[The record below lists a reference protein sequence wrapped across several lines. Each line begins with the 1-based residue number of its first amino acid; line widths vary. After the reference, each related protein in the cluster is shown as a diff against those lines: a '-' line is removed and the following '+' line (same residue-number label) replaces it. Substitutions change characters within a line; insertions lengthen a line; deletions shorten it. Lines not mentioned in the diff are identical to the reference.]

1 MKARDQTL
9 AFLLLLGTVGNL
21 RYRPEATLSAAAST
35 AVNGA
40 SSSEGSPGFVR
51 RRFRGG
57 LVDYVVAV
65 LVGLGL
71 AEVATLITTLYLHR
85 VLSHKA
91 IRLHPALT
99 ILLRLGTWML
109 TSISPREWVAV
120 HRKHHNFS
128 DVEGDPHS
136 PYIEGY
142 WKIMLAN
149 VYYYRREANNDNT
162 LEKYA
167 AGLPYDRLDR
177 VLFRRGTLG
186 FSLTGLIL
194 VVLMGLGPGL
204 VALLTL
210 AVVYLVLNAAINGA
224 GHTFGYKSFKNDATN
239 LRLLALITF
248 GEGLHNNH
256 HARPASPKLSAFRGE
271 FDPAWPVIRLLV
283 ALRLA
288 EVIGKV
294 NEGWEDHRRR
304 IPSTTASPASIS
316 AED

>member
-1 MKARDQTL
+1 
-9 AFLLLLGTVGNL
+9 VG
-21 RYRPEATLSAAAST
+21 
-35 AVNGA
+35 
-40 SSSEGSPGFVR
+40 
-51 RRFRGG
+51 
-57 LVDYVVAV
+57 YVVAV

-71 AEVATLITTLYLHR
+71 AEAATLITTIYLHR

-99 ILLRLGTWML
+99 LFMRLGTWML

-136 PYIEGY
+136 PHIEGY

-149 VYYYRREANNDNT
+149 VYYYRREANRDDT

-167 AGLPYDRLDR
+167 ADLPFDQLDR
-177 VLFRRGTLG
+177 MFLRRGILG
-186 FSLTGLIL
+186 FSLTGVIL
-194 VVLMGLGPGL
+194 VLIMGFGPGF
-204 VALLTL
+204 VALATL

-224 GHTFGYKSFKNDATN
+224 GHTFGYKSFANDATN

-256 HARPASPKLSAFRGE
+256 HARPASAKLSAFRGE
-271 FDPAWPVIRLLV
+271 FDPAWPVVRLLER
-283 ALRLA
+283 LRLA
-288 EVIGKV
+288 EVLTKV
-294 NEGWEDHRRR
+294 DEGWEDHRRR
-304 IPSTTASPASIS
+304 IATTVVSPLGAPTK
-316 AED
+316 ETYL

>member
-1 MKARDQTL
+1 M
-9 AFLLLLGTVGNL
+9 G
-21 RYRPEATLSAAAST
+21 
-35 AVNGA
+35 
-40 SSSEGSPGFVR
+40 
-51 RRFRGG
+51 
-57 LVDYVVAV
+57 YVVAV

-71 AEVATLITTLYLHR
+71 AEAATLITTIYLHR

-99 ILLRLGTWML
+99 LFMRLGTWML

-136 PYIEGY
+136 PHIEGY

-149 VYYYRREANNDNT
+149 VYYYRREANRYDT

-167 AGLPYDRLDR
+167 ADLPFDRLDR
-177 VLFRRGTLG
+177 MFLRRGILG
-186 FSLTGLIL
+186 FSLTGVIL
-194 VVLMGLGPGL
+194 VLLMGFGPGL
-204 VALLTL
+204 VALATL

-224 GHTFGYKSFKNDATN
+224 GHTFGYKSFANDATN

-256 HARPASPKLSAFRGE
+256 HARPASAKLSAFRGE
-271 FDPAWPVIRLLV
+271 FDPAWPVVRLLER
-283 ALRLA
+283 LRLA
-288 EVIGKV
+288 EVLTKV
-294 NEGWEDHRRR
+294 DEGWEDHRRR
-304 IPSTTASPASIS
+304 IATTVVSPLGALTK
-316 AED
+316 ETDL